1 MKPPGPEDPV
11 SASVI
16 EDPELV
22 DWLLVIDRTGGHAAA
37 TFTFG
42 DPAVSSR
49 YLDGNF

>member
-22 DWLLVIDRTGGHAAA
+22 DWLLIDRTGRPGAA

-42 DPAVSSR
+42 APVVSSR